1 MPVMCA
7 SLFASQQR
15 PRSPAPGGEE
25 AASSRTEHCAG
36 GCAHQSAA
44 PAESSLRPALSFGQL
59 QIDRII
65 DVFEGCTKNASYV
78 RFALRVSA
86 AATLSGS
93 RRRRSGFFAH

>member
-1 MPVMCA
+1 MVPVAVLSKERLLLKAARDRRLA
-7 SLFASQQR
+7 SGTFRLIGDF
-15 PRSPAPGGEE
+15 
-25 AASSRTEHCAG
+25 
-36 GCAHQSAA
+36 
-44 PAESSLRPALSFGQL
+44 
-59 QIDRII
+59 IDTIL